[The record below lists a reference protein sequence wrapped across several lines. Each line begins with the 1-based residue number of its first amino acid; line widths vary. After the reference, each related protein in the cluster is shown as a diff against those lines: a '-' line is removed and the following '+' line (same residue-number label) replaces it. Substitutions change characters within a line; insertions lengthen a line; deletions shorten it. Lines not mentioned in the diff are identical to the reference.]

1 MAAPIT
7 NNGYKS
13 DKLVTDALRVAIM
26 REAKDADGKP
36 TKRLLLMADKVARQA
51 AEGERW
57 AVEFVT
63 DRLEGRALQ
72 AVSLDVGASLLSVL
86 DELERRA
93 DMRVSEG
100 KIIDANPQRDGDN
113 STAAMLIEHGDNSDN
128 SV

>member
-63 DRLEGRALQ
+63 DRLEGKALQ
-72 AVSLDVGASLLSVL
+72 AVSVDVGVSLLSVL

-93 DMRVSEG
+93 DMRVIEG
-100 KIIDANPQRDGDN
+100 EVVDNDSTQPEPIAIDNKPTIT
-113 STAAMLIEHGDNSDN
+113 ST
-128 SV
+128 